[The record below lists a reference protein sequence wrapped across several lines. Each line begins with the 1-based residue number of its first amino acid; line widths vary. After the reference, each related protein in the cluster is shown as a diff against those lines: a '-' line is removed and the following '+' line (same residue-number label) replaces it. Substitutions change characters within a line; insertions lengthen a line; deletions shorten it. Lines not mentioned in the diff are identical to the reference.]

1 MTIGGPENIPAHPR
15 PAIARPIIRAVDVG
29 ATPQTKDPSSKIP
42 IADRKTDLIEKME

>member
-1 MTIGGPENIPAHPR
+1 MRAPENIPAHPR

-29 ATPQTKDPSSKIP
+29 ATPQTKDPSSKTP